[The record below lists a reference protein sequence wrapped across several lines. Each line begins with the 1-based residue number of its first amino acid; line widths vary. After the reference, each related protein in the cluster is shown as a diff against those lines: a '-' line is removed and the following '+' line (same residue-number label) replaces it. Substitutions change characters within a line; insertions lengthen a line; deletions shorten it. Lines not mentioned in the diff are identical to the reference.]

1 MNKGNPT
8 DSNMKRSILYMYITY
23 TYSCRRMFLATYS
36 AVIKEIAPTQ
46 TRSQTQTRPA
56 KVYDILL
63 NYVTYHTF
71 RDRPRMCACLCV
83 CVYVCVASIID
94 FLCRQGSSQADMTQ
108 GRVNG
113 MECVQGHGDNIA
125 THHHQPRSNR
135 RLLSC
140 A

>member
-1 MNKGNPT
+1 
-8 DSNMKRSILYMYITY
+8 MYITY

-94 FLCRQGSSQADMTQ
+94 FFMPAREQP
-108 GRVNG
+108 GRHDPRAGQWYG
-113 MECVQGHGDNIA
+113 MC
-125 THHHQPRSNR
+125 PRTR
-135 RLLSC
+135 R
-140 A
+140 